1 MAFARPVRKSGR
13 APQAARASAYNPCM
27 LRLPPLH
34 DLIAFEAAA
43 RLASFLKASEELH
56 LTQSAVSHRI
66 KSLEEFL
73 GVPLF
78 IRINRNIAL
87 TSTGERYLADV
98 RETLARLDA
107 ATARLTGGVRQT
119 LRISAAPALG
129 AKWLVGKLASFQRAH
144 PEIDLA
150 VSSSYAIEVVKR
162 GEVDLGIRFGSEDWG
177 GLKAIKLADE
187 TVFPI
192 ASPDYCAS
200 IGGLKAPA
208 DLRRAT
214 LLRHPLLFWKPWF
227 EAAGLD
233 WPEPVSGPL
242 YDDAMM
248 MYEAAAAGHGVAL
261 TPKTLF
267 DARAGGTLIQP
278 FALEV
283 WDRAYFIV
291 LAPDAAERPEIR
303 LFTDWLLAAAGAEQE
318 ARRLIV

>member
-1 MAFARPVRKSGR
+1 MTMPCVTDTHGR
-13 APQAARASAYNPCM
+13 QLPHRALAYNPPM

-87 TSTGERYLADV
+87 TTHGERYLADV
-98 RETLARLDA
+98 RDTLTRLEA
-107 ATARLTGGVRQT
+107 ATSKLTGGARQT

-150 VSSSYAIEVVKR
+150 VSSSYDIELIRR
-162 GEVDLGIRFGSEDWG
+162 GEADIGIRYGSEDWG
-177 GLKAIKLADE
+177 GLKALKLADE
-187 TVFPI
+187 TLFPV
-192 ASPDYCAS
+192 ASPAYSAS
-200 IGGLKAPA
+200 IGGLKEPA
-208 DLRRAT
+208 DLQRAT
-214 LLRHPLLFWKPWF
+214 LLRHPHLFWKPWF

-233 WPEPVSGPL
+233 WPEPSSGPV

-248 MYEAAAAGHGVAL
+248 MYEAVAAGHGVAL
-261 TPKTLF
+261 TLKTLF
-267 DARAGGTLIQP
+267 DAQAGSTLIKP

-283 WDRAYFIV
+283 WDRAYYIV
-291 LAPDAAERPEIR
+291 LAPDAVDKPLTR
-303 LFTDWLLAAAGAEQE
+303 LFTDWLLATAGAES
-318 ARRLIV
+318 APRAPVV

>member
-1 MAFARPVRKSGR
+1 
-13 APQAARASAYNPCM
+13 M

-34 DLIAFEAAA
+34 DLVAFEAAA

-56 LTQSAVSHRI
+56 VTQSAVSHRI

-87 TSTGERYLADV
+87 TVHGERYLVDV
-98 RETLARLDA
+98 RETLNRLEQ
-107 ATARLTGGVRQT
+107 ATTRLTAGARST

-150 VSSSYAIEVVKR
+150 VSTSYDIDLIKR
-162 GEVDLGIRFGSEDWG
+162 GEADLGIRYGSEDWG
-177 GLKAIKLADE
+177 GLKAIKLLDE
-187 TVFPI
+187 ALFPV
-192 ASPDYCAS
+192 ASPAYVAS
-200 IGGLKAPA
+200 AGGLQHPA
-208 DLRRAT
+208 DLKQAT
-214 LLRHPLLFWKPWF
+214 LLRHPHLFWKPWF
-227 EAAGLD
+227 VAAGLD
-233 WPEPVSGPL
+233 WPEPTTGPV

-261 TPKTLF
+261 TLTTLF
-267 DARAGGTLIQP
+267 DTHAGAALIRP

-283 WDRAYFIV
+283 ADRAYYIV
-291 LAPDAAERPEIR
+291 LAPDADEKPLIR
-303 LFTDWLLAAAGAEQE
+303 LFCDWLLATAQAEPL
-318 ARRLIV
+318 AHKAPA

>member
-1 MAFARPVRKSGR
+1 MMYRAVTYWAVPYNARMP
-13 APQAARASAYNPCM
+13 
-27 LRLPPLH
+27 RLPPLH

-73 GVPLF
+73 GLPLF

-87 TSTGERYLADV
+87 TSAGERYLADV
-98 RETLARLDA
+98 RDTLARLEA
-107 ATARLTGGVRQT
+107 ATERVTGGERKT
-119 LRISAAPALG
+119 LRISVAPALG

-150 VSSSYAIEVVKR
+150 VSSSYDIEVIRR
-162 GEVDLGIRFGSEDWG
+162 GEADLGIRYGSEDWG
-177 GLKAIKLADE
+177 GLKALKLADE

-192 ASPDYCAS
+192 ASPAYVES
-200 IGGLKAPA
+200 IGGLKEPA

-227 EAAGLD
+227 EAAGLN
-233 WPEPVSGPL
+233 WPEPVSGPS
-242 YDDAMM
+242 YEDAMM

-267 DARAGGTLIQP
+267 DAQGTSLIQP
-278 FALEV
+278 FTLELP
-283 WDRAYFIV
+283 DRAYYIV
-291 LAPDAAERPEIR
+291 LAPEAAEKPLTR
-303 LFTDWLLAAAGAEQE
+303 LFTDWLLQAA
-318 ARRLIV
+318 

>member
-1 MAFARPVRKSGR
+1 
-13 APQAARASAYNPCM
+13 M

-34 DLIAFEAAA
+34 DLVAFEAAA

-87 TSTGERYLADV
+87 TVHGERYLTDV
-98 RETLARLDA
+98 RDTLMRLA
-107 ATARLTGGVRQT
+107 QATTRLTGGARQT

-150 VSSSYAIEVVKR
+150 VSTSYEIELIKR
-162 GEVDLGIRFGSEDWG
+162 GEADLGIRYGSEDWG
-177 GLKAIKLADE
+177 GLKAIKLLDE
-187 TVFPI
+187 TLFPV
-192 ASPDYCAS
+192 ASPTYVAS
-200 IGGLKAPA
+200 VGGLKQPA
-208 DLRRAT
+208 DLKRAT
-214 LLRHPLLFWKPWF
+214 LLRHPHLFWKPWF

-233 WPEPVSGPL
+233 WPEPASGPV

-261 TPKTLF
+261 TLRTLF
-267 DARAGGTLIQP
+267 DTHAGAALVQP
-278 FALEV
+278 FSLEV
-283 WDRAYFIV
+283 RDRAYYIV
-291 LAPDAAERPEIR
+291 LAPDAADKPMIK
-303 LFTDWLLAAAGAEQE
+303 LFTDWLLATAQAEQGPSR
-318 ARRLIV
+318 AATGA

>member
-1 MAFARPVRKSGR
+1 
-13 APQAARASAYNPCM
+13 M

-34 DLIAFEAAA
+34 DLVAFEAAA

-87 TSTGERYLADV
+87 TVHGERYLADV
-98 RETLARLDA
+98 RDTLNRLEQ
-107 ATARLTGGVRQT
+107 ATSKLTGGARAT

-150 VSSSYAIEVVKR
+150 VSSSYEIELIRR
-162 GEVDLGIRFGSEDWG
+162 GEADLGIRYGSEDWG
-177 GLKAIKLADE
+177 GLKAIKLLDE
-187 TVFPI
+187 TLFPV
-192 ASPDYCAS
+192 ASPAYVAS
-200 IGGLKAPA
+200 IGGLEQPA
-208 DLRRAT
+208 DLTRAT
-214 LLRHPLLFWKPWF
+214 LLRHPHLFWKPWF
-227 EAAGLD
+227 DAARLD
-233 WPEPVSGPL
+233 WPEPSSGPL

-261 TPKTLF
+261 TLRTLF
-267 DARAGGTLIQP
+267 DTHAGAALVQP
-278 FALEV
+278 FGLEV
-283 WDRAYFIV
+283 RDRAYYIV
-291 LAPDAAERPEIR
+291 LAPDAADKPMIR
-303 LFTDWLLAAAGAEQE
+303 LFTDWLLATAQAEQV
-318 ARRLIV
+318 ARKPAA

>member
-1 MAFARPVRKSGR
+1 VVIEADDAVKT
-13 APQAARASAYNPCM
+13 APRSITYNRRM

-56 LTQSAVSHRI
+56 LTQSAVSYRI

-87 TSTGERYLADV
+87 TVHGERYLADV
-98 RETLARLDA
+98 RDTLAHLEQ
-107 ATARLTGGVRQT
+107 ATAKLTAGARTT

-150 VSSSYAIEVVKR
+150 ISTSYDIELIKR
-162 GEVDLGIRFGSEDWG
+162 GEADLGIRYGSEDWG
-177 GLKAIKLADE
+177 GLKAIKLLAE
-187 TVFPI
+187 TLFPV
-192 ASPDYCAS
+192 ASPAYCAS
-200 IGGLKAPA
+200 IGGLKEPA
-208 DLRRAT
+208 DLQRAT
-214 LLRHPLLFWKPWF
+214 LLRHPHLFWKPWF
-227 EAAGLD
+227 AAAGLA
-233 WPEPVSGPL
+233 WPEPASGPV

-261 TPKTLF
+261 TLRTLF
-267 DARAGGTLIQP
+267 DTHAGAALIQP
-278 FALEV
+278 FGLEV
-283 WDRAYFIV
+283 ADRAYYIV
-291 LAPDAAERPEIR
+291 LAPDAADKPLIR
-303 LFTDWLLAAAGAEQE
+303 LFTDWLLATAQAEAGARVP
-318 ARRLIV
+318 AA

>member
-1 MAFARPVRKSGR
+1 MTP
-13 APQAARASAYNPCM
+13 
-27 LRLPPLH
+27 RLPPLH

-87 TSTGERYLADV
+87 TSHGERYLADV
-98 RETLARLDA
+98 RDTLARLEA
-107 ATARLTGGVRQT
+107 ATARLTGGARQT
-119 LRISAAPALG
+119 LRISVAPALG

-144 PEIDLA
+144 PEVDLA
-150 VSSSYAIEVVKR
+150 VSSSYDIDLLRR
-162 GEVDLGIRFGSEDWG
+162 GEADLGIRYGSEDWG
-177 GLKAIKLADE
+177 GLKALKLADE
-187 TVFPI
+187 TVFPV
-192 ASPDYCAS
+192 ASPAYVES
-200 IGGLKAPA
+200 IGGLKQPA

-214 LLRHPLLFWKPWF
+214 LLRHPLLFWQPWF

-233 WPEPVSGPL
+233 WPEPISGPV
-242 YDDAMM
+242 YDDAML

-267 DARAGGTLIQP
+267 DGHNPALMQP
-278 FALEV
+278 FPLELR
-283 WDRAYFIV
+283 DRAYYIV
-291 LAPDAAERPEIR
+291 LAPEAAERPLTR
-303 LFTDWLLAAAGAEQE
+303 LFTDWLLDAAQSDPQH
-318 ARRLIV
+318 RHNKS

>member
-1 MAFARPVRKSGR
+1 
-13 APQAARASAYNPCM
+13 M

-34 DLIAFEAAA
+34 DLVAFEAAA

-87 TSTGERYLADV
+87 TVHGERYLADV
-98 RETLARLDA
+98 RDTLSRLEK
-107 ATARLTGGVRQT
+107 ATNKLTGGARAT

-150 VSSSYAIEVVKR
+150 VSSSYDIDLIRR
-162 GEVDLGIRFGSEDWG
+162 GEADLGIRYGSEDWG
-177 GLKAIKLADE
+177 GLKAVKLLDE
-187 TVFPI
+187 TLFPVASPAYI
-192 ASPDYCAS
+192 ASV
-200 IGGLKAPA
+200 GGLEQPA
-208 DLRRAT
+208 DLAHAT
-214 LLRHPLLFWKPWF
+214 LLRHPHLFWKPWF
-227 EAAGLD
+227 DAARLD
-233 WPEPVSGPL
+233 WPEPASGPV

-261 TPKTLF
+261 TLRTLF
-267 DARAGGTLIQP
+267 DTHAGAALVQP
-278 FALEV
+278 FGLEV
-283 WDRAYFIV
+283 RDRAYYIV
-291 LAPDAAERPEIR
+291 LAPDAADKPMIR
-303 LFTDWLLAAAGAEQE
+303 LFTDWLLATAQAEQGPRKPH
-318 ARRLIV
+318 A